1 MKQTNSKS
9 NSSAIVTV
17 FSVILFLL
25 ILVVFAIQL
34 SIIISYFITMNYGR
48 CVYNIK
54 DGEETTCYCDY
65 TTKNQCDDFNG
76 VYNDQLGCENNFVK
90 DCVTHHLPTPTATP
104 M

>member
-1 MKQTNSKS
+1 MKQTNSKN

-65 TTKNQCDDFNG
+65 TTKNQCDELNG
-76 VYNDQLGCENNFVK
+76 VYNDQLGCENNFAK
-90 DCVTHHLPTPTATP
+90 DCVGDHHTTPPAFP
-104 M
+104 K